1 MKEQWKEIE
10 DFPRYEV
17 SDTGKV
23 RNRETGRVLKQY
35 ELNQGKSRRNSTVL
49 RIVLSK
55 CGALCG
61 KTVHRLVAAAFVPN
75 PDGLPQVEHIN
86 GDLFDNRAKNLRWN
100 SHAGIMANKHIRKR
114 INDNNPR
121 TKKEK
126 ER

>member
-1 MKEQWKEIE
+1 MKERWREIE

-17 SDTGKV
+17 SDQGNV
-23 RNRETGRVLKQY
+23 RNSETGRVLIQDQ
-35 ELNQGKSRRNSTVL
+35 LNQPNRRKSTLLAVTLMLEGKKKL
-49 RIVLSK
+49 
-55 CGALCG
+55 
-61 KTVHRLVAAAFVPN
+61 KTIHRLVAAAFVPN

-121 TKKEK
+121 TKNKKEK
-126 ER
+126 

>member
-1 MKEQWKEIE
+1 MKERWKVIE

-17 SDTGKV
+17 SDRGQV
-23 RNRETGRVLKQY
+23 RNRETGRVLKQQRI
-35 ELNQGKSRRNSTVL
+35 NQTGRRKSTLLAVYPSMDGKRHL
-49 RIVLSK
+49 
-55 CGALCG
+55 

-100 SHAGIMANKHIRKR
+100 SHAGIMANEHIRKR

-121 TKKEK
+121 TKKEI